1 MDQYAGIRPQ
11 ANTGKILI
19 YTYIVVLF
27 LLSAQ
32 RLAATAPV
40 IGTTTFN
47 NAFSSS
53 TPLLGITA
61 NTGTVTNVGSSSPGI
76 LPTGWDFSV
85 TATGGNISM
94 SVQGV
99 GANPG
104 GATDFCIRMNSLT
117 TPNSVQ
123 TSGAKSNDG
132 LPFQLQS
139 VFLRLNITSGAPAN
153 MTITGYRSGVAVPGA
168 TRTVNSIASV
178 TWTQFDVSANTAF
191 YNVDEFRF
199 TQAVTSSATVT
210 INFVDQITIAAPII
224 LPLTLLDFS
233 GQRADNKVHLQW
245 TTASEQNTSTFEIQR
260 GNNGS
265 DLATVARVSAAGNSS
280 QTLHY
285 NFTDALPATS
295 PTAYFYRLKMSD
307 LDGRSTYSPVLK
319 ISVPPSGLS
328 FSAYPNPFRE
338 QLAITIEAPEADK
351 AQLTICDMNGKQLVR
366 QNLSIQ
372 KGTNSIPLP
381 AMVRL
386 PKGLYL
392 LNIAASH
399 RKQTIRVLKIE

>member
-1 MDQYAGIRPQ
+1 MAKPLFMRI
-11 ANTGKILI
+11 ILFF
-19 YTYIVVLF
+19 LF
-27 LLSAQ
+27 LLSAG

-47 NAFSSS
+47 NNFSATTNLLVS
-53 TPLLGITA
+53 TPSPGSAL
-61 NTGTVTNVGSSSPGI
+61 NVGTS
-76 LPTGWDFSV
+76 LPSGWDFTVTVPGASV
-85 TATGGNISM
+85 SM
-94 SVQGV
+94 SASAA

-117 TPNSVQ
+117 AGISVQ
-123 TSGAKSNDG
+123 TAGAKSNDG
-132 LPFQLQS
+132 SAFQLQS
-139 VFLRLNITSGAPAN
+139 AYLRLNITAGAPAN
-153 MTITGYRSGVAVPGA
+153 MTITGYRSGIAVPGA
-168 TRTVNSIASV
+168 TLTVNSIATV
-178 TWTQFDVSANTAF
+178 TWTQFNVSANTAF

-199 TQAVTSSATVT
+199 TQTGTSATISFEV
-210 INFVDQITIAAPII
+210 IDQITIAAPII

-233 GQRADNKVHLQW
+233 GLRADNKVNLQW

-265 DLATVARVSAAGNSS
+265 DLAPVGRVSAAGNSS

-285 NFTDALPATS
+285 QYTDAPPATS
-295 PTAYFYRLKMSD
+295 STAYFYRLKMSD

-319 ISVPPSGLS
+319 IGVPPSGLS

-351 AQLTICDMNGKQLVR
+351 AQLTIRDMNGKQLLK
-366 QNLSIQ
+366 QSLPIQ
-372 KGTNSIPLP
+372 KGTNNFPLP

-392 LNIAASH
+392 LNIVTSH
-399 RKQTIRVLKIE
+399 RQQTIRVLKIE